1 MRGRGAVRRG
11 KGINIV
17 ISNDDMDNIIR
28 IVKSPENTVVLIY
41 GVTETVENDTKK
53 QKGRFIRMLLGTLGA
68 SMLGNMLKA

>member
-1 MRGRGAVRRG
+1 MHGRGAVRRG

-17 ISNDDMDNIIR
+17 ISNNDMDNIIR
-28 IVKSPENTVVLIY
+28 IIKSPENTVVLIY

>member
-53 QKGRFIRMLLGTLGA
+53 QKGRFIRMLLGTLGG

>member
-28 IVKSPENTVVLIY
+28 IVKSPENTVVLID
-41 GVTETVENDTKK
+41 GVNETVEHDIKK
-53 QKGRFIRMLLGTLGA
+53 QKSRFIRMLLGTLGA

>member
-1 MRGRGAVRRG
+1 MHGRGAVRRG

-17 ISNDDMDNIIR
+17 VSNDDMDNIIR
-28 IVKSPENTVVLIY
+28 IIKSPENTVVLIY

>member
-1 MRGRGAVRRG
+1 MHGRGAVRRG

-28 IVKSPENTVVLIY
+28 IIKSPENTVVLIY